1 MIWTRTLLK
10 KKGESGRWRKE
21 QMTSVKGRLS
31 QMEGAPS
38 TPAGGVRRWLRQVAL
53 GGGKGGGEERR
64 ASRRGTELQDNK
76 KLWISYPDY
85 DLSEARSLRVGLS
98 RRVT

>member
-1 MIWTRTLLK
+1 MEERADDQCQRKTVPD
-10 KKGESGRWRKE
+10 GGGPEHSGKRGE
-21 QMTSVKGRLS
+21 QMA
-31 QMEGAPS
+31 E
-38 TPAGGVRRWLRQVAL
+38 L
-53 GGGKGGGEERR
+53 GGMVGGQGEGEERR
-64 ASRRGTELQDNK
+64 ASRRRTGLQDDK

>member
-1 MIWTRTLLK
+1 MEERADDQCQRKTVPD
-10 KKGESGRWRKE
+10 GGGPEHSGRRGE
-21 QMTSVKGRLS
+21 EVA
-31 QMEGAPS
+31 E
-38 TPAGGVRRWLRQVAL
+38 AGGI